1 MRDILF
7 SGKTKDG
14 KWVEGDLITTKPNK
28 IDGSVVA
35 WIKPKSIL
43 GLGAIS
49 TDTGHF
55 AEVIP
60 GTVGQYT
67 GLKDKNDKMI
77 FEGDIATS
85 EIIITG
91 SKNGYRGNYKA
102 TLKSEIFYNKENCR
116 YEMRAINVECD
127 PEIRWALFDLE
138 KEHTCY
144 IPKSIEVI
152 ENITDNPEL
161 LET

>member
-1 MRDILF
+1 MKDYRGNTKEGLTVYGDNVTLYHPE
-7 SGKTKDG
+7 KT
-14 KWVEGDLITTKPNK
+14 VCIAQEGTDQDWRNTKFIP
-28 IDGSVVA
+28 
-35 WIKPKSIL
+35 
-43 GLGAIS
+43 
-49 TDTGHF
+49 
-55 AEVIP
+55 VIP
-60 GTVGQYT
+60 ETVVKYT
-67 GLKDKNDKMI
+67 GVKDKNDKMI

-102 TLKSEIFYNKENCR
+102 TLRSEIFYNKENCR
-116 YEMRAINVECD
+116 YEMRAMNVECG

-152 ENITDNPEL
+152 GNKFDNPEL
-161 LET
+161 IK